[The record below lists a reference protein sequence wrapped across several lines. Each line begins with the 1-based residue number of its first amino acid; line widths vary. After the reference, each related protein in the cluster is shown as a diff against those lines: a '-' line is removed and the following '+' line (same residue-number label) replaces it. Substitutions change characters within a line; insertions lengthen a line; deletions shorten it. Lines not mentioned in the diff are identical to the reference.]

1 MTLETINYQGKEY
14 YEVSTRLNYFRRAK
28 QYQGWRLKTK
38 VVSQTEDSVL
48 MKAMILDDKGRVVA
62 TGHAIEKKDGSR
74 VNQRNHVENC
84 ETSAVGRALGFL
96 GIASDGSIASYEE
109 VVNAVENQKK
119 DSVKPATKPK
129 AEKKKEYILETDNFK
144 KVLLY
149 MAKNKDKMSLSEM
162 IKKFEDEKYGKL
174 TTKEKGK
181 LKEAYEGK

>member
-1 MTLETINYQGKEY
+1 
-14 YEVSTRLNYFRRAK
+14 
-28 QYQGWRLKTK
+28 
-38 VVSQTEDSVL
+38 
-48 MKAMILDDKGRVVA
+48 MK
-62 TGHAIEKKDGSR
+62 
-74 VNQRNHVENC
+74 NC

-96 GIASDGSIASYEE
+96 GIASDGSIATYEE

-119 DSVKPATKPK
+119 DNVKPTKPK
-129 AEKKKEYILETDNFK
+129 EEKKKEYILETDNFK

-149 MAKNKDKMSLSEM
+149 MAKNKDKMNLADM